1 MVEKVQEI
9 FIAKFWQTEKDAK
22 EVFEMIDT
30 ALQITGQRKGGKRD
44 GLFQRNGWWWLDF
57 YDAEGKRH
65 RQKAAPDYDTAKKM
79 YREKMTGIAKGDF
92 FGIREEGISLKRF
105 AEEKYWPTIKGT
117 LSGHEERR
125 SRSILDQH
133 ILPRFGDFKLSKV
146 RTEDIDRWQSDRMG
160 KASPGTVRKEMMRLK
175 HLLNCAVKWRYIK
188 DSPAKGLQTVKMP
201 PGRVR
206 YLSPDERLKLLDK
219 ARPELRLYIEAA
231 LQTGARR
238 GELCDLRWTDV
249 DMRNRTVTFPKTK
262 NGDRRTVPITD
273 TLFRLL
279 YNLPRP
285 LDQNA
290 SVFPPMSPDAITIGF
305 RRLVSD
311 LGLSNLK
318 FHDLRHDVASTL
330 TMAGVPQRTVM
341 EILGHK
347 DPRMTLRY
355 QHLSPAHLMS
365 AMRALEKVPSSA
377 IMETATA
384 T

>member
-1 MVEKVQEI
+1 M
-9 FIAKFWQTEKDAK
+9 TED
-22 EVFEMIDT
+22 IST
-30 ALQITGQRKGGKRD
+30 QQRQRKGGKRD
-44 GLFQRNGWWWLDF
+44 GLFQRNGWWWLDY
-57 YDAEGKRH
+57 YDADGKRH
-65 RQKAAPDYDTAKKM
+65 RQKAAPDYDTAKKL

-92 FGIREEGISLKRF
+92 LGIREEGISLKRF
-105 AEEKYWPTIKGT
+105 VEEKYWPTIKGT
-117 LSGHEERR
+117 LSSNEERR

-146 RTEDIDRWQSDRMG
+146 RTEDIDRWQSDRIG

-206 YLSPDERLKLLDK
+206 YLTPEERTVLLNQ
-219 ARPELRLYIEAA
+219 ARPDLRLYIEVA

-238 GELCDLRWTDV
+238 GELCGLRWTNV
-249 DMRNRTVTFPKTK
+249 DMRMRTVTFPKTK
-262 NGDRRTVPITD
+262 NGDCRTVPMTD

-305 RRLVSD
+305 RRLVSG

-355 QHLSPAHLMS
+355 QHLSPDHLRD
-365 AMRALEKVPSSA
+365 AIKELECIRSEKLKEV
-377 IMETATA
+377 ATHGA
-384 T
+384 